1 MVLKDCCCLDG
12 FPATNHPRTMSYYEF
27 EQKVQSQFTLNFL
40 KFCDRAR
47 SKTLNAPAGNEK
59 TVEARSQDD
68 AANSRNVQ
76 SIHHDSPYFW
86 CASQLVSGCKMMTG
100 VRIIWIINQIMCQ
113 IHTLITHGLLITFY
127 MNPRSGRYSGSYITN
142 IHLSMVCKVS

>member
-1 MVLKDCCCLDG
+1 
-12 FPATNHPRTMSYYEF
+12 MSYYEF

-76 SIHHDSPYFW
+76 SIHHDSPYF
-86 CASQLVSGCKMMTG
+86 
-100 VRIIWIINQIMCQ
+100 
-113 IHTLITHGLLITFY
+113 
-127 MNPRSGRYSGSYITN
+127 
-142 IHLSMVCKVS
+142 